1 MKKKN
6 AVTGSAPGA
15 IRGFKTRRDFAT
27 WLEKNHKAS
36 PALWVRI
43 AKKGS
48 GIKSITYAE
57 GVEAALCYGWI
68 DAQKLPES
76 ETTWLQRFMPR
87 RPRSIWSKV
96 NREKALALIA
106 NGEMTHAGL
115 TEIERAKKDGR
126 WEAAYDSQAG
136 ASVPSEFEEEL
147 ERHPKAK
154 EFFKTISA
162 ARRAIVQKRIHID
175 LIVEH
180 ADSPAHHEIT
190 LRGGLVGKSD
200 SRRDVVLV
208 RRVNGVDP
216 VPLDEH
222 SLPRNESRERF
233 LAVME
238 RPEILVAQTKR

>member
-1 MKKKN
+1 MRKKT

-15 IRGFKTRRDFAT
+15 IRGFKTRKDFAA
-27 WLEKNHKAS
+27 WLEKNHKTS

-43 AKKGS
+43 AKKAS
-48 GIKSITYAE
+48 GVKSITYAE
-57 GVEAALCYGWI
+57 GVEVALCYGWI

-76 ETTWLQRFMPR
+76 EATWLQRFMPR

-106 NGEMTHAGL
+106 NGQMTQGGL
-115 TEIERAKKDGR
+115 MEIERAKQDAR

-162 ARRAIVQKRIHID
+162 ANRYAIIWRLQTAKKAETRAKRMRSFIEM
-175 LIVEH
+175 LERG
-180 ADSPAHHEIT
+180 ET
-190 LRGGLVGKSD
+190 L
-200 SRRDVVLV
+200 
-208 RRVNGVDP
+208 
-216 VPLDEH
+216 H
-222 SLPRNESRERF
+222 
-233 LAVME
+233 
-238 RPEILVAQTKR
+238 